1 MIIPSDDHFPFK
13 CENCGGEFTDRLL
26 LYDHIEN
33 CYPITCRYCPK
44 IVCDYERLKV
54 HVSWCH
60 NSFISQCRYC
70 LYISYGDAAD
80 IEAHRR
86 KICPALGGLTCEH
99 CPEEFPSFQTLGSHT
114 CNRIVNFWNKCGYC
128 AFRTYSIERLKS
140 HHDAHF
146 NEAAFFWC
154 PACAWGSDSYNR
166 VRSHILHYHDG
177 KAAILTALS
186 SVRCLLCSFCG
197 KLVVVVVSTYL
208 KVVQSCWLYSFT
220 NCFSLFFLCLCLWTN
235 SKTGR
240 KPESRFWR
248 SISDI

>member
-1 MIIPSDDHFPFK
+1 MHCIAFTGFSWRKRAARQSTSDLCGDKQHVTESGSPPLPGTSNEKRMMIIPSDDHFPFK

-146 NEAAFFWC
+146 NEAAFF
-154 PACAWGSDSYNR
+154 
-166 VRSHILHYHDG
+166 
-177 KAAILTALS
+177 
-186 SVRCLLCSFCG
+186 
-197 KLVVVVVSTYL
+197 
-208 KVVQSCWLYSFT
+208 
-220 NCFSLFFLCLCLWTN
+220 
-235 SKTGR
+235 
-240 KPESRFWR
+240 
-248 SISDI
+248 